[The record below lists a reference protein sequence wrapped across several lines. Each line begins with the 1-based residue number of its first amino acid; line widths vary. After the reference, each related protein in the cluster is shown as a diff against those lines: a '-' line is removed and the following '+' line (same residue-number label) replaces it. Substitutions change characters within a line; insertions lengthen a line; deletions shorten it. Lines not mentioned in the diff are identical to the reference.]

1 MAARYDGTVAVYNL
15 HTNLCQPA
23 FISDAKNGKHSEVA
37 WEVRWTRDNLDGY
50 LNFHSVSS
58 DGRVTNWTLVK
69 TNLWVS
75 DVLKI
80 SFNKTL
86 LHCGEESS
94 EVTLCDG
101 GRCLAF
107 KPDDHNMFLVGT
119 ESGSVV
125 LVRSER

>member
-80 SFNKTL
+80 SFNKSPDKT
-86 LHCGEESS
+86 
-94 EVTLCDG
+94 EVYKVNKIIFNKGKNKSYT
-101 GRCLAF
+101 
-107 KPDDHNMFLVGT
+107 
-119 ESGSVV
+119 
-125 LVRSER
+125 

>member
-1 MAARYDGTVAVYNL
+1 MAVYNL

-23 FISDAKNGKHSEVA
+23 YICDATSGKHSEVA
-37 WEVRWTRDNLDGY
+37 WEVKWTRDNLDGY

-80 SFNKTL
+80 SFSKTL

-94 EVTLCDG
+94 EAEWRPLIG
-101 GRCLAF
+101 PEPSRYFALIG
-107 KPDDHNMFLVGT
+107 
-119 ESGSVV
+119 
-125 LVRSER
+125 